1 MKYTN
6 YFTDLTHTGGGVNS
20 HTFPLGVGNVAAY
33 TSKYLSDQLTVDL
46 FKFPEDLNTALK
58 AKVPQFLSMSNLCFN
73 INISYAFASYV
84 KENYPK
90 TIVIFGGPNFPTK
103 SAERKKFLQAYPS
116 IDFYMK
122 WDGEISYVNLVKKLI
137 KYELD
142 ITQFKKD
149 KVITENCCYL
159 IGDEYIEG
167 PDHRIH
173 NLSEMPNVYLMG
185 LMDKFFGLGLTPLY
199 EFTRG
204 CPYACT
210 FCNSG
215 HDFKNLI
222 TRKSIETIRQELEY
236 IAKRVV
242 KDAANT
248 LLYRGLMLSDD
259 NFGMYKEDVE
269 IAKVLRD
276 IIKKYNW
283 PLTIDCARGKS
294 QPKRIVEVSR
304 IINQQNDGT
313 LRLAA
318 SFQSTDEEIL
328 KNIKRK
334 NLAIEKV
341 MIYTNSRQTDS
352 STNDLSAEFIT
363 PLPGET
369 IQKHYNSL
377 RYAVDTLEASR
388 VDVHQLYLVYGAEM
402 NDSETI
408 KKYKMDVRYRIFIN
422 AYGIYSIGDRKV
434 PCAETN
440 KVVVGNNTLSFD
452 EFIECRIMD
461 LLVKIFID
469 HDPFREV
476 IGFVR
481 KLNLSVFDLLITLK
495 DKIIPK
501 YDSLTELISEFVEKT
516 KKPIYKDFKELEI
529 FLSKSEAIKDYATGK
544 LVGNEVLDCKTK
556 AFMECS
562 DDLHKSIKESILYN
576 LKKHNK
582 LTAENENYLNQAIQ
596 FSRLRKLDIHNIN
609 KIKYG
614 EFTYDFI
621 MAAEI
626 DYQVDPIQMKI
637 KKTKFK
643 LFHDDKT
650 LDYIKKRIGLF
661 SKDDIY
667 KIGKVFQKSNIE
679 VMSRKVD
686 KLNLK

>member
-1 MKYTN
+1 
-6 YFTDLTHTGGGVNS
+6 
-20 HTFPLGVGNVAAY
+20 
-33 TSKYLSDQLTVDL
+33 
-46 FKFPEDLNTALK
+46 
-58 AKVPQFLSMSNLCFN
+58 
-73 INISYAFASYV
+73 
-84 KENYPK
+84 
-90 TIVIFGGPNFPTK
+90 
-103 SAERKKFLQAYPS
+103 
-116 IDFYMK
+116 
-122 WDGEISYVNLVKKLI
+122 
-137 KYELD
+137 
-142 ITQFKKD
+142 
-149 KVITENCCYL
+149 
-159 IGDEYIEG
+159 
-167 PDHRIH
+167 
-173 NLSEMPNVYLMG
+173 
-185 LMDKFFGLGLTPLY
+185 
-199 EFTRG
+199 
-204 CPYACT
+204 
-210 FCNSG
+210 
-215 HDFKNLI
+215 
-222 TRKSIETIRQELEY
+222 
-236 IAKRVV
+236 
-242 KDAANT
+242 
-248 LLYRGLMLSDD
+248 
-259 NFGMYKEDVE
+259 
-269 IAKVLRD
+269 
-276 IIKKYNW
+276 
-283 PLTIDCARGKS
+283 RGKS
-294 QPKRIVEVSR
+294 QPERIVEVSR

-318 SFQSTDEEIL
+318 SFQSHDEEVL

-334 NLAIEKV
+334 NLPFEKV
-341 MIYTNSRQTDS
+341 IKYTKSRQTDS
-352 STNDLSAEFIT
+352 NINDLAAEFIVS
-363 PLPGET
+363 LPGET

-388 VDVHQLYLVYGAEM
+388 VDIHQLYLVYGAEM

-434 PCAETN
+434 PCAEISN
-440 KVVVGNNTLSFD
+440 VVVGNNTLSFD

-650 LDYIKKRIGLF
+650 QDYIKNRIDLF
-661 SKDDIY
+661 GKDDIY
-667 KIGKVFQKSNIE
+667 KIGKVLQRSNTE
-679 VMSRKVD
+679 VMSRKVY
-686 KLNLK
+686 KLNEKL